1 MECHPVSARD
11 QSRLQHFGK
20 KVLFGIVLGYAL
32 IAVWNLERR
41 YFGRRHFKNRK
52 IWTHRKF
59 IFEEIK
65 AKEVL
70 TQQRSEYLYFPSS
83 RWYSWIVS
91 KRPRI
96 PRTLSKAGTTCRC
109 AKISVE
115 NLKANRKGFN
125 RQKQK
130 MTLKPGKTSGRSKVT
145 SSVVITVNVEFNSV
159 CRMKK
164 HSLWNTLM
172 SPGLLT
178 QIWMCCKKNEKMIIG
193 MCTRIEVY
201 QVLGQDSRSSHYWV
215 RNLQQD
221 ICGLERYWQQMKQL
235 QTWKCGLQHGPKLE
249 KPLNREK
256 NKSGQSRS
264 QNSIRKKKKKKLQEC
279 EEKVASSNW
288 RR

>member
-32 IAVWNLERR
+32 IAVWNLETR

-70 TQQRSEYLYFPSS
+70 TQQRSEYLYFPNSI
-83 RWYSWIVS
+83 WNSWIVS

-96 PRTLSKAGTTCRC
+96 PRTLSKAGTTCRVRRSQWRTWRRTGRVSTDRNKRWRC
-109 AKISVE
+109 STE
-115 NLKANRKGFN
+115 RL
-125 RQKQK
+125 
-130 MTLKPGKTSGRSKVT
+130 LGRSKVT

-201 QVLGQDSRSSHYWV
+201 QVLGQDSRSSHYW
-215 RNLQQD
+215 
-221 ICGLERYWQQMKQL
+221 
-235 QTWKCGLQHGPKLE
+235 E
-249 KPLNREK
+249 KPPTGYMWSGEILTTNQATTDLKMRLAVWTQIGKADQKREK

-264 QNSIRKKKKKKLQEC
+264 QNSIRKMEKKKKPRMWGESWKFQ
-279 EEKVASSNW
+279 W
-288 RR
+288 RS